1 MDTGKVVLSVLAG
14 IAAGALL
21 GVLFAPDKGSVTR
34 KNIAKK
40 GTDAMDEVKD
50 KYDEILKAF
59 TDKLEQ
65 AKEEV
70 SNLFDSEEI
79 KSEIAKV
86 GSKAVSG

>member
-1 MDTGKVVLSVLAG
+1 
-14 IAAGALL
+14 
-21 GVLFAPDKGSVTR
+21 
-34 KNIAKK
+34 
-40 GTDAMDEVKD
+40 MDEVKD

-70 SNLFDSEEI
+70 SNLFDPEEI